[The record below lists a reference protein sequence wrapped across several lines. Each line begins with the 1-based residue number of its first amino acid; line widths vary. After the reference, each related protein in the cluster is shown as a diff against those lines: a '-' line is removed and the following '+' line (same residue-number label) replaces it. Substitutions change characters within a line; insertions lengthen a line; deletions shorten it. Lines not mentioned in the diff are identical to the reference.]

1 MNRRR
6 GLLRSAKICA
16 LTLLVLAPLAAQRAP
31 ARHVDRAR
39 LMRDLTMLASP
50 AFEGR
55 RTGTP
60 GALKARQWI
69 VEQFRAAGLTPG
81 GTMEYLQPFTFST
94 TDRRAALPGGRAFR
108 TDYSA
113 ANVIGRLAG
122 REPRARTLVVT
133 AHYDHLGLRDGIVYP
148 GADDNASG
156 VVVLL
161 AAAHHFKTNPP
172 RHPIMFAA
180 LDGEEQGQRGA
191 RALLDSRL
199 IERRGVAINVNLD
212 MVARNDRRE
221 IYAAGTSFAPWLLPI
236 LRDVQTRAALT
247 LLFGHDR
254 PSPPAGLEDWTHS
267 SDHGPFHDAGIAWV
281 YFGVE
286 DHPDYHQ
293 PTDTAGRVDAG
304 VFGDAADAII
314 EALRA
319 IDSAV
324 D

>member
-1 MNRRR
+1 M
-6 GLLRSAKICA
+6 A
-16 LTLLVLAPLAAQRAP
+16 LLVQLPLAAQPAP
-31 ARHVDRAR
+31 ARHVDRAQ
-39 LMRDLTMLASP
+39 LMRDLAVLASP

-60 GALKARQWI
+60 GSLKARQWI
-69 VEQFRAAGLTPG
+69 VEQFRTAGLTPG

-113 ANVIGRLAG
+113 ANVITRLAG
-122 REPRARTLVVT
+122 REPRARIVVVT
-133 AHYDHLGLRDGIVYP
+133 AHYDHLGVRDGVVYP

-161 AAAHHFKTNPP
+161 AAARYFTANAP

-199 IERRGVAINVNLD
+199 LERRGVAMNVNLD
-212 MVARNDRRE
+212 MVSRSERRE
-221 IYAAGTSFAPWLLPI
+221 MYAAGTSFAPWLLPI
-236 LRDVQTRAALT
+236 LQDVQTRGAVT
-247 LLFGHDR
+247 ILFGHDR
-254 PSPPAGLEDWTHS
+254 PSPPAALEDWTHS

-304 VFGDAADAII
+304 FYGDAADMII
-314 EALRA
+314 EAIRA
-319 IDSAV
+319 IDTRV

>member
-1 MNRRR
+1 MMR
-6 GLLRSAKICA
+6 LWLWI
-16 LTLLVLAPLAAQRAP
+16 LLVLQLPLAAQRAP
-31 ARHVDRAR
+31 VRYVDRAQ
-39 LMRDLTMLASP
+39 LMRDLTVLAS
-50 AFEGR
+50 AEFEGR

-69 VEQFRAAGLTPG
+69 VEQFRTIGVTPG
-81 GTMEYLQPFTFST
+81 GTAEYLQPFTFRT

-108 TDYSA
+108 TDFSA

-122 REPRARTLVVT
+122 REPRARMIVVT
-133 AHYDHLGLRDGIVYP
+133 AHYDHLGVRNGVVYP

-156 VVVLL
+156 VVTLL
-161 AAAHHFKTNPP
+161 AAARHFKVNAP
-172 RHPIMFAA
+172 RHPLLFAA
-180 LDGEEQGQRGA
+180 LDGEEEGQRGA
-191 RALLDSRL
+191 RALLDSAL
-199 IERRGVAINVNLD
+199 VDRRGVAMNVNLD
-212 MVARNDRRE
+212 MVSRNARQE

-236 LRDVQTRAALT
+236 LQDVQTRAAVT
-247 LLFGHDR
+247 ILFGHDR
-254 PSPPAGLEDWTHS
+254 PSPPATLEDWTQS

-293 PTDTAGRVDAG
+293 PTDTSGRVDAAF
-304 VFGDAADAII
+304 FGDAADTII

-319 IDSAV
+319 IDGAI